1 LILILLRTAV
11 TAVIL
16 TVPFVLLA
24 LSHQRAEGAIWL
36 MFPVILFI
44 PVLVGSLFVLAPA
57 EALSKSFGLNPNIV
71 LPLVGGCVGALV
83 VAVAI
88 KWSSNPEALNRLL
101 SGDVTTVGAAI
112 GIVLVG
118 AVIGVAWRVSLWIL
132 KSLQWA

>member
-16 TVPFVLLA
+16 TIPFVLLA
-24 LSHQRAEGAIWL
+24 LSYQRAEGAIWL

-44 PVLVGSLFVLAPA
+44 PVLAGSLFVLAPA
-57 EALSKSFGLNPNIV
+57 EALSKTFGVNPNIV
-71 LPLVGGCVGALV
+71 VPLVGGCVGALV

-88 KWSSNPEALNRLL
+88 KWSNNPDALDRLL
-101 SGDVTTVGAAI
+101 SGDPTTVGAAV

-118 AVIGVAWRVSLWIL
+118 AVIGVVWRLSLWVV